1 MVTEL
6 RWELRQRQ
14 QQPAGQESSRA
25 SPASSAVPTR
35 SQDARRVAELEQERS
50 KLRDQV
56 TELSEHKRLLRR
68 AARQAQQDNTSLRA
82 ELLML
87 RHRLGHQAERSRAQ
101 SEASDDAVDA
111 AVAAANA
118 AKRGEEGEASGE

>member
-1 MVTEL
+1 MTEL

-14 QQPAGQESSRA
+14 QAEQGRGADAPAAAA
-25 SPASSAVPTR
+25 SPAQSHY
-35 SQDARRVAELEQERS
+35 ARRITELEQERS

-56 TELSEHKRLLRR
+56 AELSEHKRLLRR

-87 RHRLGHQAERSRAQ
+87 RHRLGSQAGRSRAQ

-118 AKRGEEGEASGE
+118 ARREAE